1 MGTELV
7 TTYQLQADLTA
18 ERMSESQVGPLPHFF
33 EKHFFFKIALS
44 VCQFQFLSKS
54 IMTESYRSS
63 TCSLLTAK
71 LHSLLKERQKKIE

>member
-1 MGTELV
+1 MGTEL

-44 VCQFQFLSKS
+44 VCQLVV
-54 IMTESYRSS
+54 
-63 TCSLLTAK
+63 LL
-71 LHSLLKERQKKIE
+71 